1 MSIEKNKFVLKRDF
15 EIYKVIEENL
25 NKLEHSNLIGSYILE
40 LLDDRD
46 NFKLTYKE
54 LSGFLY
60 YHFKD
65 ILAYEKNLY
74 IDNEYILNLV
84 GHFYTNN
91 QFDFS
96 IIEDREKKLLSTNLS
111 TERSFDSYKISLNL
125 NKPLKEL
132 IEEIIILKDYY
143 NKHILK
149 NGIKREKEREDVLS
163 TINKL
168 IENKIPLIDK
178 YIDVVYIYDCL
189 EAGYKQISITDNLFQ
204 YYYYQKN
211 LKISEEGVK
220 YHFKKIKSIL
230 KNIKKII
237 L

>member
-1 MSIEKNKFVLKRDF
+1 MSNKNKFILKRDF
-15 EIYKVIEENL
+15 EMYQVIENNL
-25 NKLEHSNLIGSYILE
+25 HKLEHSNLMASYILE
-40 LLDDRD
+40 LLDDRERV
-46 NFKLTYKE
+46 KLSYKE
-54 LSGFLY
+54 LSSFLY

-65 ILAYEKNLY
+65 ILEYEKNLY
-74 IDNEYILNLV
+74 IDNEYIFNIV
-84 GHFYTNN
+84 GHFYTDN

-96 IIEDREKKLLSTNLS
+96 IIEDREKKLLSTNLT
-111 TERSFDSYKISLNL
+111 TERDFDSYKISLNL

-132 IEEIIILKDYY
+132 IEEIILLKDYY

-149 NGIKREKEREDVLS
+149 NGIKREKMRENILS

-178 YIDVVYIYDCL
+178 YIDVIYIYDCL

-220 YHFKKIKSIL
+220 YHFKKIKNLL

-237 L
+237 S